1 MLKPLLGWAAYLPLS
16 WLHAIGGVLGRGVY
30 LSSPRYARRLREN
43 LKASGVCPEPRGYR
57 RLLRRTVAE
66 TGKAVAELPKV
77 WFGDPRRADALVR
90 ECRGWEHVE
99 AALAAKRGLIL
110 LTPHLGCFEI
120 AGLYL
125 SRRLPMTI
133 LYRPPRV
140 RWLEPLMI
148 AGRSRGRAKLA
159 TTDLRGVRQLL
170 KALKRGEAI
179 GVLPDQAPG
188 RGDGV
193 WARFFGRP
201 AYTMTLVGRLA
212 EGTGAPV
219 LMVFARRLPRGA
231 GYRLSLTPLPRLPA
245 DPVQAAEALNAA
257 VEALV
262 RQCPEQYLWSYN
274 RYKVP
279 AGVAPPPAQ
288 GEKDGEGE

>member
-1 MLKPLLGWAAYLPLS
+1 MLKFLLGWAAYLPLS
-16 WLHAIGGVLGRGVY
+16 WLHAIGGLIGRGVY
-30 LSSPRYARRLREN
+30 VSSPRYARRLREN
-43 LKASGVCPEPRGYR
+43 LAASGVCADARAFR

-66 TGKAVAELPKV
+66 AGKGVAELARV
-77 WFGDPRRADALVR
+77 WFGDPERTDRLVR

-99 AALAAKRGLIL
+99 AAVAARRGLIL

-120 AGLYL
+120 AGFYL

-159 TTDLRGVRQLL
+159 TTDLRGVRRLL

-188 RGDGV
+188 QGEGV
-193 WARFFGRP
+193 WADFFGRP

-212 EGTGAPV
+212 QGTGAPV

-231 GYRLSLTPLPRLPA
+231 GYSLSLTPLPELPE
-245 DPVQAAEALNAA
+245 DPVQAARRLNAA

-279 AGVAPPPAQ
+279 AGVTPPPS
-288 GEKDGEGE
+288 GKGKDDG